1 MIYVLYGEDDFTR
14 KTVLDGLRREVGAPE
29 LLDAN
34 STVLAGTAL
43 TLAQLQE
50 VANVIPFL
58 AERRLVIVEGLL
70 GRFDD
75 SRPRQRRRSGR
86 GGGSSKSALDGWE
99 GLGDALQQ
107 IPSTTN
113 LVFLDGQL
121 RRDNPL
127 LVQIAPVA
135 EVRHFPPLAGADLDQ
150 WVRRRVDQAGISIAP
165 DAVRRLIELVGGDLW
180 ILSGEL
186 EKLALYAGQDT
197 VDRDMV
203 DLLVTQAREA
213 SIFRAVDAILD
224 GHTSGA
230 MQLIADLRQHG
241 QEVSYIITMLARQLR
256 LLLLAQELR
265 SERLSTSDL
274 AKRLGLTAEFAAR
287 RTQEQ
292 AARYR
297 PMQIAIMYRRLLE
310 TDLAIKQG
318 TVAEE
323 QALETLVAELCAIA
337 RPTSPHPNRNS

>member
-14 KTVLDGLRREVGAPE
+14 KAVLDGLRHDVGAPE

-34 STVLAGTAL
+34 STVLAGAAL
-43 TLAQLQE
+43 TLAQMQE

-58 AERRLVIVEGLL
+58 AESRLVIVEGLL
-70 GRFDD
+70 GRFDG
-75 SRPRQRRRSGR
+75 SRQRRRSGR
-86 GGGSSKSALDGWE
+86 GRGSNKSELDGWE
-99 GLGDALQQ
+99 GLEEALRQ
-107 IPSTTN
+107 IPPSTN
-113 LVFLDGQL
+113 LVFLDDQL

-127 LVQIAPVA
+127 LVQIAPAA
-135 EVRHFPPLAGADLDQ
+135 EVRHFMPLAGADLDQ

-180 ILSGEL
+180 ILSSEL
-186 EKLALYAGQDT
+186 EKLALYAGQET
-197 VDRDMV
+197 VDRNMV

-224 GHTSGA
+224 GRTSGA

-297 PMQIAIMYRRLLE
+297 PVQIAIMYRRLME
-310 TDLAIKQG
+310 TDLAIKRG
-318 TVAEE
+318 HLGESV
-323 QALETLVAELCAIA
+323 ALETLVAELCDAA
-337 RPTSPHPNRNS
+337 RAA

>member
-14 KTVLDGLRREVGAPE
+14 KAILDGLRRDIGAPE

-34 STVLAGTAL
+34 STVLAGASL
-43 TLAQLQE
+43 TLSQMQE

-58 AERRLVIVEGLL
+58 AESRLVIVEGLL

-75 SRPRQRRRSGR
+75 SRQRRRPGRSG
-86 GGGSSKSALDGWE
+86 GFGKSALDEWE
-99 GLGDALQQ
+99 GLVEALQQ
-107 IPSTTN
+107 IPPTTN

-127 LVQIAPVA
+127 LVQIAPA
-135 EVRHFPPLAGADLDQ
+135 SEVRHFTALTGADLDQ
-150 WVRRRVDQAGISIAP
+150 WVRRRVDQSGISIAP

-180 ILSGEL
+180 ILSSEL

-197 VDRDMV
+197 VDRNMI

-224 GHTSGA
+224 GRTSGA

-265 SERLSTSDL
+265 LERLPTSDL
-274 AKRLGLTAEFAAR
+274 GKRLGLTAEFAVR

-310 TDLAIKQG
+310 TDLAIKRG
-318 TVAEE
+318 HLGESI
-323 QALETLVAELCAIA
+323 ALETLVAELCNAA
-337 RPTSPHPNRNS
+337 RAA

>member
-1 MIYVLYGEDDFTR
+1 MIYVFYGEDEFTR

-34 STVLAGTAL
+34 STVLAGAAL
-43 TLAQLQE
+43 TMPQLQE
-50 VANVIPFL
+50 VANVVPFL
-58 AERRLVIVEGLL
+58 AESRLVIVEGLL
-70 GRFDD
+70 GRFDG
-75 SRPRQRRRSGR
+75 SRQRRRSGR
-86 GGGSSKSALDGWE
+86 GGKSDKGVLEGWE

-107 IPSTTN
+107 IPPTTN

-127 LVQIAPVA
+127 LVQIAPAA
-135 EVRHFPPLAGADLDQ
+135 EVRHFTPLAGADLDQ
-150 WVRRRVDQAGISIAP
+150 WVQRRVDEAGISIAA

-180 ILSGEL
+180 ILSREL
-186 EKLALYAGQDT
+186 EKLALYAGQEII
-197 VDRDMV
+197 DRDMV

-224 GHTSGA
+224 GRTSGA
-230 MQLIADLRQHG
+230 MRLIADLRQHG

-274 AKRLGLTAEFAAR
+274 AKRLGMTAEFAAR

-292 AARYR
+292 AVRYH
-297 PMQIAIMYRRLLE
+297 PTQITIMYRRLLE
-310 TDLAIKQG
+310 TDMAIKRG
-318 TVAEE
+318 HLGESI
-323 QALETLVAELCAIA
+323 ALETLVAELCNTA
-337 RPTSPHPNRNS
+337 RVA

>member
-1 MIYVLYGEDDFTR
+1 MIYVLYGEDDFT
-14 KTVLDGLRREVGAPE
+14 KKSFLDGLRRHIGSPE

-34 STVLAGTAL
+34 STVMSGAAL

-50 VANVIPFL
+50 VANVVPFL

-70 GRFDD
+70 GRFDG
-75 SRPRQRRRSGR
+75 SRQRRRSGR
-86 GGGSSKSALDGWE
+86 GRGSSKSTLDGWE
-99 GLGDALQQ
+99 GLEDALQQ
-107 IPSTTN
+107 IPPTTD
-113 LVFLDGQL
+113 LVFQDGQL

-127 LVQIAPVA
+127 LAQIAPAA
-135 EVRHFPPLAGADLDQ
+135 EVRQFTPLSGSDLDS
-150 WVRRRVDQAGISIAP
+150 WVRARVDQAGISMAP

-186 EKLALYAGQDT
+186 EKLGLYAEQQT
-197 VDRDMV
+197 VDRNMV

-213 SIFRAVDAILD
+213 NIFRAVDAILD
-224 GHTSGA
+224 GRTSMA

-265 SERLSTSDL
+265 SERLSTSAL

-292 AARYR
+292 AARYQ
-297 PMQIAIMYRRLLE
+297 PAQIAIMYRRLLE
-310 TDLAIKQG
+310 TDLAIKRGHLGQG
-318 TVAEE
+318 V
-323 QALETLVAELCAIA
+323 ALETLVAELCDAA
-337 RPTSPHPNRNS
+337 RAA